1 MSKSL
6 ITEYQKAQ
14 TVLEDEQELLN
25 EETESKE
32 ETIEESRAK
41 QKALID
47 EILRK

>member
-14 TVLEDEQELLN
+14 TVLETEQELLN
-25 EETESKE
+25 EEVESTEEKVEESKS
-32 ETIEESRAK
+32 TQK
-41 QKALID
+41 QLID